1 MLGKL
6 GKWLRA
12 AGHDT
17 LIAEEKTT
25 DGRILEIA
33 LSENRQLIT
42 RDRHFL
48 HMKQAAPLLHY
59 VKGNDF
65 SSCIDELMQQLSIDW
80 LHAPFSR
87 CLTCN
92 TSLEKGIEPSD
103 KQVPPRIRK
112 QKETFWYCP
121 ACRQFFWEG
130 SHTARMLE
138 QLKMWQ
144 QKEMKND

>member
-17 LIAEEKTT
+17 LIAEEKVT
-25 DGRILEIA
+25 DRRILEIA
-33 LSENRQLIT
+33 LSENRLLIT

-48 HMKQAAPLLHY
+48 QMKRAAPLLHY
-59 VKGNDF
+59 LKGNDF
-65 SSCIDELMQQLSIDW
+65 SSCMEELKQQLSIDW

-92 TSLEKGIEPSD
+92 TPLEKVTEPPAE
-103 KQVPPRIRK
+103 QIPQRIRE
-112 QKETFWYCP
+112 QKEIFWYCP
-121 ACRQFFWEG
+121 TCGHFFWEG
-130 SHTARMLE
+130 SHTAKMLA
-138 QLKMWQ
+138 QLRIWQ
-144 QKEMKND
+144 K